1 MSHSTAGS
9 ATINS
14 GSSNPRK
21 SDQHPIAAE
30 FRKWQTLLSDAT
42 PPTTDDLFDR
52 TARSIHNV
60 DEATQKQR
68 EQAYLDATEAAT
80 KDLNRDFMKWCAD
93 HEEELAAWSD
103 ACAYRGD
110 EIDLMEPWS

>member
-9 ATINS
+9 AGTNS
-14 GSSNPRK
+14 GSNNPRK

-42 PPTTDDLFDR
+42 PPMTDDLFDR
-52 TARSIHNV
+52 TV

-103 ACAYRGD
+103 TCAYRGD
-110 EIDLMEPWS
+110 EIDLMEP